1 MNKILALATLIALPA
16 TAAQAAD
23 PAQVAKGATVFKQC
37 AVCHNFKA
45 GGAAKIGPNLWGVV
59 GRKAGTAPGFT
70 YSAAMKGFG
79 KVWTPAVLDTYLTAP
94 AKTVPGT
101 KMAFAGL
108 KKPEDRAAVIAYLQT
123 GK

>member
-1 MNKILALATLIALPA
+1 MKKILALATLIALPA
-16 TAAQAAD
+16 TAASAAD
-23 PAQVAKGATVFKQC
+23 VAHGQVVFKQC

-45 GGAAKIGPNLWGVV
+45 GGTAKIGPNLWGVV

-79 KVWTPAVLDTYLTAP
+79 KVWTPALLDTYLTAP

-108 KKPEDRAAVIAYLQT
+108 KNPADRADVIAYLQT